1 MRTEIKDKEYF
12 DRYSNEIEMIIA
24 RSKMWLSEGSI
35 AQERIKI
42 VKDDIRSQYLK
53 LAVLKYSAGFS
64 IEIVKEAVNNMFDN
78 IDDDWIG
85 QWKLN
90 HRGKEY
96 DQYILSAYDEMLWM
110 LSLGYLLDIPV
121 EKFRKLVNIIDQDH
135 VKDFLFEFI
144 LKTRIIERSIVS
156 EESYREFF
164 AIPKVFENC
173 GKLSKSLISPSRKN

>member
-78 IDDDWIG
+78 IEDDWIG

-90 HRGKEY
+90 RRGKEY
-96 DQYILSAYDEMLWM
+96 DQYILSAY
-110 LSLGYLLDIPV
+110 
-121 EKFRKLVNIIDQDH
+121 
-135 VKDFLFEFI
+135 
-144 LKTRIIERSIVS
+144 
-156 EESYREFF
+156 
-164 AIPKVFENC
+164 
-173 GKLSKSLISPSRKN
+173 